1 MFFLLL
7 LFVKRA
13 EEQMAEIQYRC
24 EVAEKKRARSAFE
37 RFQEEKRT
45 ALEKAAYEAEKR
57 KQEEMRS
64 LTENLTKK
72 IRNEAAL
79 QREIALGEALAVAR
93 KNAERRRQESIE
105 ETKRECERQA
115 AAEAARVAEI
125 HRNKCDEFNERINHL
140 TKLLRNE
147 NTEKVR
153 VEESFHVSSDATF
166 FYVPFLTF

>member
-1 MFFLLL
+1 MFVLLL
-7 LFVKRA
+7 LFLKRA

-57 KQEEMRS
+57 KQEEMTA

-72 IRNEAAL
+72 LRNEAAL

-93 KNAERRRQESIE
+93 VM
-105 ETKRECERQA
+105 TK
-115 AAEAARVAEI
+115 
-125 HRNKCDEFNERINHL
+125 
-140 TKLLRNE
+140 
-147 NTEKVR
+147 
-153 VEESFHVSSDATF
+153 
-166 FYVPFLTF
+166 

>member
-1 MFFLLL
+1 MFVLLL
-7 LFVKRA
+7 LFLKRA

-24 EVAEKKRARSAFE
+24 EVADFE

-72 IRNEAAL
+72 LRNEVAL

-93 KNAERRRQESIE
+93 VM
-105 ETKRECERQA
+105 TK
-115 AAEAARVAEI
+115 
-125 HRNKCDEFNERINHL
+125 
-140 TKLLRNE
+140 
-147 NTEKVR
+147 
-153 VEESFHVSSDATF
+153 
-166 FYVPFLTF
+166 

>member
-57 KQEEMRS
+57 KQEEMRA

-72 IRNEAAL
+72 LRNEAAL

-93 KNAERRRQESIE
+93 VM
-105 ETKRECERQA
+105 TK
-115 AAEAARVAEI
+115 
-125 HRNKCDEFNERINHL
+125 
-140 TKLLRNE
+140 
-147 NTEKVR
+147 
-153 VEESFHVSSDATF
+153 
-166 FYVPFLTF
+166 